1 MPHLNLMKVKTKT
14 IFDILND
21 LTFNK
26 VPWSEQDQKQ
36 VQSYMLN
43 RLLSMNP
50 DYLPIVAE
58 VQAITDLL
66 SPEQYYNFYLDL
78 LPKKKTFNKYI
89 SSKSEKNVK
98 LLSFLAKQL
107 QCSTREIEMY
117 LEVDSSGILEY
128 LTKFGLTEK
137 EVKKEY
143 GI

>member
-1 MPHLNLMKVKTKT
+1 MSKT

-26 VPWSEQDQKQ
+26 VQWKDQEQKQ
-36 VQSYMLN
+36 VQPYMLN

-50 DYLPIVAE
+50 DYLPFVAE
-58 VQAITDLL
+58 VQPITDLL
-66 SPEQYYNFYLDL
+66 NTEQYYNFYLDL

-89 SSKSEKNVK
+89 SSKSDKNVK
-98 LLSFLAKQL
+98 LLKFLAEKIG
-107 QCSTREIEMY
+107 CSSREVELY
-117 LEVDSSGILEY
+117 LEVDSNGIKEY

>member
-1 MPHLNLMKVKTKT
+1 MKVKTKT

-107 QCSTREIEMY
+107 QCSAREIEMY
-117 LEVDSSGILEY
+117 LEVDSRGILEY